1 MVGIIFINA
10 DPRLMLV
17 GAMIGYGLICT
28 YGNGFFFPIQQI
40 MLRRFDLLNAVAAR
54 LQLGYAG
61 HPGAVCCHIRGK
73 VVGVIGARQ
82 IGHAKYRALQMFAGI
97 LVGLFQQQIAI
108 RLIDKGYCK
117 GILL

>member
-1 MVGIIFINA
+1 
-10 DPRLMLV
+10 MLI
-17 GAMIGYGLICT
+17 GAMIGYRLICT
-28 YGNGFFFPIQQI
+28 YGNGFFFTIVQI

-73 VVGVIGARQ
+73 VVGIIGAGQ
-82 IGHAKYRALQMFAGI
+82 IGHTEHRSLQMFAGI
-97 LVGLFQQQIAI
+97 LVGLFNQQIAI
-108 RLIDKGYCK
+108 GLIDKGYCK